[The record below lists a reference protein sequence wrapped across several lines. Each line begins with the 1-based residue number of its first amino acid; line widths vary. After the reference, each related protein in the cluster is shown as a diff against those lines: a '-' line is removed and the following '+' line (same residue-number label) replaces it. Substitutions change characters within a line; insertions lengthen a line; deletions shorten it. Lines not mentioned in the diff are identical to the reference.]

1 MKAHELLVSA
11 VVGLAVMLPCAAI
24 AQKYPARPVRI
35 VVGFAPGG
43 ATDIAARAVAQ
54 KLGDAFGSS
63 FVVDNRAGAAGNIAA
78 DIVAKAPADGYTMLM
93 ANSTIAI
100 PSLYA
105 KLPFDVRKDFI
116 PLSLIALGPSVL
128 VVHPSIGVNDVKGL
142 IALAKAKPKQLTYG
156 SGGLG
161 NSTHLA
167 MELFASMAGV
177 DMVHVPYKGG
187 APSVVGLISGEVQLL
202 FTSIP
207 AALPQIN
214 AGKMKPIGV
223 SISQRSSALPNVPT
237 IDEGGLPGYYAASWY
252 GLLLPAGVPKATVD
266 TLAKEIGTIMRIPAI
281 KEQMLKE
288 GFEPVGSNSQEFT
301 KFIREE
307 IPRWDKIVKTAGI
320 KPQ

>member
-1 MKAHELLVSA
+1 MKARELLVSA
-11 VVGLAVMLPCAAI
+11 AVVFAAVLPCAAI
-24 AQKYPARPVRI
+24 AQKYPSKPVRI

-43 ATDIAARAVAQ
+43 AVDISARTVAQ
-54 KLGDAFGSS
+54 KMTDALGSS

-105 KLPFDVRKDFI
+105 EASFRRDQGFHPAQPDR
-116 PLSLIALGPSVL
+116 ARPSVL

-142 IALAKAKPKQLTYG
+142 IALAKAKPKQLAYG

-161 NSTHLA
+161 NFTHLA

-177 DMVHVPYKGG
+177 DMVHVPYKGA
-187 APSVVGLISGEVQLL
+187 APSVVGLVSGEVQLL

-237 IDEGGLPGYYAASWY
+237 IAEAGLPGYYAASWY

-266 TLAKEIGTIMRIPAI
+266 TLAKEVGAIMRTPDM
-281 KEQMLKE
+281 KEKMLAQ
-288 GFEPVGSNSQEFT
+288 GFEPVGNNPAEFT

>member
-78 DIVAKAPADGYTMLM
+78 DIVAKAPADGYTILM

>member
-1 MKAHELLVSA
+1 M
-11 VVGLAVMLPCAAI
+11 
-24 AQKYPARPVRI
+24 
-35 VVGFAPGG
+35 
-43 ATDIAARAVAQ
+43 
-54 KLGDAFGSS
+54 
-63 FVVDNRAGAAGNIAA
+63 VDNRAGAAGNIAA

-93 ANSTIAI
+93 SNSTIAI

-105 KLPFDVRKDFI
+105 KLPFDVVRDFI

-142 IALAKAKPKQLTYG
+142 IALAKAKPKQLAYG

-161 NSTHLA
+161 NYTHLA

-202 FTSIP
+202 FTLDPRRAAADQCRQDEAHRRLDLAAEQRTAQCSDHRRGGFARLLRRFVVRASAAGRRAEGRRSIRWRRKW
-207 AALPQIN
+207 A
-214 AGKMKPIGV
+214 
-223 SISQRSSALPNVPT
+223 
-237 IDEGGLPGYYAASWY
+237 
-252 GLLLPAGVPKATVD
+252 
-266 TLAKEIGTIMRIPAI
+266 TIMRIPAI

-288 GFEPVGSNSQEFT
+288 GFEPVGSTSLEFT